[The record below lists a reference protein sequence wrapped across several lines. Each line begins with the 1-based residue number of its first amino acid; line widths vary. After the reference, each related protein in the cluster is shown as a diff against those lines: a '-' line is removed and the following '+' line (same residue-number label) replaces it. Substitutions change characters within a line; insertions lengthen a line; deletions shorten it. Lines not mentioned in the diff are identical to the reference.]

1 MSILDWLSIALSL
14 GSLGCAAYAYRQA
27 KKALEDA
34 KRHVATAQALVRR
47 INALRSDAA

>member
-1 MSILDWLSIALSL
+1 MSTFGWISIALSL

-34 KRHVATAQALVRR
+34 KRHVVVAQALVRR
-47 INALRSDAA
+47 INALRGEAE